1 MAFFKKPFFMSKLSV
16 ALVFGGRST
25 EHEISKLSAQSIIEK
40 IDRSKYDISLIK
52 IDLDSQWWLLATDD
66 LHDEV
71 NAQRIHIEKEDQQS
85 VCKDAKG
92 NVLLTIDVYFPILHG
107 IYGEDGTIQGLFR
120 MLDVAFVG
128 CDVLASAACMDK
140 DFTKRLLRDANIPI
154 APYLVATPTHAPSYQ
169 EAKKSLGDTLFLKPA
184 NMGSSVGV
192 SKVSDEKT
200 YQQKLAEGLQLDK
213 KVLIEKEIIG
223 RELECAVLGN
233 EHPKASI
240 PGEIVMNS
248 DFYDFE
254 SKYVDANASSTVIP
268 ADLPEGV
275 STQLREM
282 ALSAFQALDCEG
294 LARVD
299 FFMTE
304 DKELMINEVN
314 TMPGFTKISMY
325 PKMWE
330 ASGINYAEL
339 IDILIELALERR
351 DRQQALKIFAKEV
364 SK

>member
-1 MAFFKKPFFMSKLSV
+1 MDKLSV

-40 IDRSKYDISLIK
+40 IDRSKYAISLIK
-52 IDLDSQWWLLATDD
+52 IELNSEWWLLGGHD
-66 LHDEV
+66 LNDLT
-71 NAQRIHIEKEDQQS
+71 NAEKIHIEKQGEQGL
-85 VCKDAKG
+85 CKNTAGQTLKH
-92 NVLLTIDVYFPILHG
+92 IDVFFPVLHG

-140 DFTKRLLRDANIPI
+140 DFTKRILRDSDISI
-154 APYLVATPTHAPSYQ
+154 APYLIATNGNIPSYEDARKQ
-169 EAKKSLGDTLFLKPA
+169 LGDTMFLKPA

-192 SKVSDEKT
+192 FKVQTAEAYEEKI
-200 YQQKLAEGLQLDK
+200 AEGLLFDK
-213 KVLIEKEIIG
+213 KVLIEREIKG
-223 RELECAVLGN
+223 RELECAILGN
-233 EHPKASI
+233 EKPKASL

-254 SKYVDANASSTVIP
+254 SKYVDENASSTVIP
-268 ADLPEGV
+268 ADLSEEL
-275 STQLREM
+275 TQQLRTM
-282 ALSAFQALDCEG
+282 AIDAYKALDCEG

-299 FFMTE
+299 FFLTT
-304 DKELMINEVN
+304 DNELMINEIN
-314 TMPGFTKISMY
+314 TLPGFTKISMY

-330 ASGINYAEL
+330 ATGINYQEL
-339 IDILIELALERR
+339 LDILIELALERR
-351 DRQQALKIFAKEV
+351 DQQKKLKIFAKEV

>member
-1 MAFFKKPFFMSKLSV
+1 MDKLSV
-16 ALVFGGRST
+16 ALVYGGRST
-25 EHEISKLSAQSIIEK
+25 EHEISKLSAQSIVK
-40 IDRSKYDISLIK
+40 QIDQSKFDISLVK
-52 IDLDSQWWLLATDD
+52 IDLNSEWWLLKTLD
-66 LHDEV
+66 LHDLE
-71 NAQRIHIEKEDQQS
+71 NAQKIHLEKNGDQS
-85 VCKDAKG
+85 DCKNESG
-92 NVLLTIDVYFPILHG
+92 QVLKTIDVFFPILHG

-140 DFTKRLLRDANIPI
+140 DFTKRILRDANIHI
-154 APYLVATPTHAPSYQ
+154 APYLVATQNHIPSFE
-169 EAKKSLGDTLFLKPA
+169 EAQTALGNTLFLKPA

-192 SKVSDEKT
+192 FKVRSAKEYQEKI
-200 YQQKLAEGLQLDK
+200 AEGLMLDK

-233 EHPKASI
+233 DKPKASL

-254 SKYVDANASSTVIP
+254 SKYVDSDASSTVIP
-268 ADLPEGV
+268 ADIPEEI
-275 STQLREM
+275 SDQLRQM
-282 ALSAFQALDCEG
+282 AISAYKALDCEG

-299 FFMTE
+299 FFL
-304 DKELMINEVN
+304 DQQGELMINEIN
-314 TMPGFTKISMY
+314 TIPGFTKISMY

-330 ASGINYAEL
+330 ASGISYSEL
-339 IDILIELALERR
+339 LDILIELALERR
-351 DRQQALKIFAKEV
+351 NRQHKLKIFAKEV